1 MVEDLRLDSLA
12 GVGPVTTR
20 KLSDAGIHNIMDLI
34 VRGPVE
40 IADITGMEKDTA
52 EKIVNKARQH
62 LVEGGLLSKDFVSAS
77 EIYKRRQSIGKIT
90 TGTNCLDTLF
100 DGGIETQALTEVYGE
115 FGCGKTQFAHT
126 MSVMVQK
133 TKEEG
138 GLEGGVLY
146 IDTEN
151 TFRPERIVTI
161 AKANGMDPDKI
172 LDNIIVARAYNSAHQ
187 TLILEES
194 GAIIDENNVKLIV
207 VDSAV
212 GLFRAEYL
220 GRGTLAARQQK
231 LNHFVHLLVR
241 IAETYD
247 CAAIATNQVMA
258 SPDVFFGDPTRP
270 VGGNVV
276 AHTSTYRIY
285 FKKSGKKR
293 IARMVDSP
301 HHPEEEVIFALGEA
315 GVIDPEEAE
324 KKTKKSTKK
333 VTPKPIAQVSMGE
346 LETPEVETMET
357 PEVET
362 METPEVET
370 METPEV
376 ETMET
381 PEVETMETP
390 EVETTAKSSKT
401 KTVKSTVDVKSDDS
415 EPLEE

>member
-1 MVEDLRLDSLA
+1 MVEDLRLDSLE

-20 KLSDAGIHNIMDLI
+20 KLSDAGVHNVMDLI

-40 IADITGMEKDTA
+40 ISEITGMEKDTA

-62 LVEGGLLSKDFVSAS
+62 MVDGGLIAKHFTSAS
-77 EIYKRRQSIGKIT
+77 EIYKHRQSIGKIS

-100 DGGIETQALTEVYGE
+100 DGGLETQALTEVYGE

-133 TKEEG
+133 SKEEG

-151 TFRPERIVTI
+151 TFRPERIVSI
-161 AKANGMDPDKI
+161 AQAHGLNPEKA

-187 TLILEES
+187 TLILEEA
-194 GAIIDENNVKLIV
+194 GPVIEENNVKLIV
-207 VDSAV
+207 ADSAV
-212 GLFRAEYL
+212 GLFRSEYL
-220 GRGTLAARQQK
+220 GRGTLSSRQQK
-231 LNHFVHLLVR
+231 LNHFVHLLSR
-241 IAETYD
+241 IAETYN

-270 VGGNVV
+270 IGGNVV

-301 HHPEEEVIFALGEA
+301 HHPEEEVIFMLGEA
-315 GVIDPEEAE
+315 GVMDLEGTDKKAKKTTKKTTTAKKAKESETEDEAKDVKKEAEAEAVEEAE
-324 KKTKKSTKK
+324 AATE
-333 VTPKPIAQVSMGE
+333 I
-346 LETPEVETMET
+346 PEDKA
-357 PEVET
+357 PE
-362 METPEVET
+362 
-370 METPEV
+370 
-376 ETMET
+376 
-381 PEVETMETP
+381 
-390 EVETTAKSSKT
+390 TAKEKPVESDASDERAKT
-401 KTVKSTVDVKSDDS
+401 DKAQPAK
-415 EPLEE
+415 E